1 MHFLQKVVILHL
13 KYLQKVVNLTRIW
26 LQKVVDMLKRKVEN
40 EIIKWYQSGR
50 NKALLLNGARQVGK
64 TTSIREFAKAYYN
77 HFVEIN
83 FVKFPLAQKAFD
95 GNLDTKTIVTNLSAM
110 GFGPFVEGETL
121 VFFDEIQECPN
132 ARTAIKFL
140 VEEHRYDYI
149 ESGSLL
155 GINYKPVTSYPVGYE
170 QELKMYPLDFE
181 EFLWA
186 NDVSTDVIDV
196 LRHCY
201 ENEEPVPDFIHEQM
215 NRFYRQHLVVGGMPE
230 AVKTFVE
237 TPDFSNVLNVQRSI
251 LTTYR
256 SDITN
261 YAGKDQVLVKRI
273 FDAIPSQL
281 GKQDKR
287 FILASLEKGAS
298 RRKYDDPTQ
307 WLIDAGIAYY
317 SINTYDFA
325 LPFTATENRKL
336 FKLYMVDT
344 GLLANLLLKDI
355 QFNVLNG
362 DVGVNEGA
370 LTENYVACSLSS
382 KGIALHYYD
391 KKSRQELDFIIEE
404 NNEITIIEVK
414 SGSDYKRH
422 ASLNAALEAY
432 SSRIGRAIVFSPF
445 NLERSNDVLYLP
457 LYMSQFM

>member
-1 MHFLQKVVILHL
+1 
-13 KYLQKVVNLTRIW
+13 
-26 LQKVVDMLKRKVEN
+26 MLKRKVHSD
-40 EIIKWYQSGR
+40 IVKWYKSGH
-50 NKALLLNGARQVGK
+50 NKALLITGVRQVGK
-64 TTSIREFAKAYYN
+64 TTSVREFAKEHYS

-83 FVKFPLAQKAFD
+83 FVKYPRAKQAFD
-95 GNLDTKTIVTNLSAM
+95 GNLDTKTIVTNLSSM
-110 GFGPFVEGETL
+110 GFGPFVEGKTL

-140 VEEHRYDYI
+140 VEEHRYDFI

-186 NDVSTDVIDV
+186 NGITADVID
-196 LRHCY
+196 LLHDSY
-201 ENEEPVPDFIHEQM
+201 MNEKPVPAFIHNQISQ
-215 NRFYRQHLVVGGMPE
+215 FYRQHLVVGGMPE
-230 AVKTFVE
+230 VVKTFIE
-237 TPDFSNVLNVQRSI
+237 NPDFGNVLKIQRSI

-256 SDITN
+256 ADITH

-287 FILASLEKGAS
+287 FILAHLEKGAAM
-298 RRKYDDPTQ
+298 RKYEDPTQ

-317 SINTYDFA
+317 SFNTSNFD
-325 LPFTATENRKL
+325 LPFTATENRRL

-344 GLLANLLLKDI
+344 GLLSNLLLKNI
-355 QFNVLNG
+355 QFDVLNG
-362 DVGVNEGA
+362 NIGVNEGA
-370 LTENYVACSLSS
+370 LTENYMACLLSS
-382 KGIALHYYD
+382 KGATLHYYD

-404 NNEITIIEVK
+404 NNKISIIEVK
-414 SGSDYKRH
+414 SGSDYRRH
-422 ASLNAALEAY
+422 ASLNAAIMAFPNK
-432 SSRIGRAIVFSPF
+432 IGRSIVFGPC
-445 NLERSNDVLYLP
+445 NVERHEDILYLP
-457 LYMSQFM
+457 LYMAQFL

>member
-1 MHFLQKVVILHL
+1 
-13 KYLQKVVNLTRIW
+13 
-26 LQKVVDMLKRKVEN
+26 MLKRKVSDD
-40 EIIKWYQSGR
+40 IAKWYQSGC
-50 NKALLLNGARQVGK
+50 NKALLLTGSRQVGK
-64 TTSIREFAKAYYN
+64 TTSVRMFAKAHYS

-83 FVKFPLAQKAFD
+83 FVKYPRARQAFD

-140 VEEHRYDYI
+140 VEEHRYDFI

-186 NDVSTDVIDV
+186 NGVGTDVIDT

-201 ENEEPVPDFIHEQM
+201 QKEQPVPAFIHDQISK
-215 NRFYRQHLVVGGMPE
+215 FYRQHLVVGGMPN
-230 AVKTFVE
+230 VVQTFIDNA
-237 TPDFSNVLNVQRSI
+237 DFGNVLNVQRSI

-256 SDITN
+256 ADITN

-298 RRKYDDPTQ
+298 MRKYEDPTQ

-317 SINTYDFA
+317 SFNVSDFA
-325 LPFTATENRKL
+325 LPFTATENRRL

-344 GLLANLLLKDI
+344 GLLSSLLLKGI
-355 QFNVLNG
+355 QFDVLNG
-362 DVGVNEGA
+362 NIGVNEGA
-370 LTENYVACSLSS
+370 LTENYIACSLSS
-382 KGIALHYYD
+382 KGIPLHYYD

-404 NNEITIIEVK
+404 NNQITIIEVK

-422 ASLNAALEAY
+422 ASLDAAIKANPEKIER
-432 SSRIGRAIVFSPF
+432 SIVFSPY
-445 NLERSNDVLYLP
+445 NIESQNDVLYLP
-457 LYMSQFM
+457 LYMSQFL

>member
-1 MHFLQKVVILHL
+1 MQKVVILHSIRL
-13 KYLQKVVNLTRIW
+13 QKVVKKRSIRLQKVVN
-26 LQKVVDMLKRKVEN
+26 MLKRKVSDD
-40 EIIKWYQSGR
+40 IAKWYQSGCK
-50 NKALLLNGARQVGK
+50 KALLLTGSRQVGK
-64 TTSIREFAKAYYN
+64 TTSVREFAKANYP

-83 FVKFPLAQKAFD
+83 FVKYPRAKQAFD

-110 GFGPFVEGETL
+110 GFGPFVEGKTL

-140 VEEHRYDYI
+140 VEEHRYDFI

-170 QELKMYPLDFE
+170 QELKMHPLDFE

-186 NDVSTDVIDV
+186 NGVSTDVIDS
-196 LRHCY
+196 LLHCY
-201 ENEEPVPDFIHEQM
+201 RKEQPVPPFIHDQM
-215 NRFYRQHLVVGGMPE
+215 ILFYRQHLVVGGMPN
-230 AVKTFVE
+230 VVQTFIDNA
-237 TPDFSNVLNVQRSI
+237 DFGNVLNVQRSI

-256 SDITN
+256 ADITN

-298 RRKYDDPTQ
+298 MRKYEDPTQ

-317 SINTYDFA
+317 SFNTTEFA
-325 LPFTATENRKL
+325 LPFTATENRRL

-344 GLLANLLLKDI
+344 GLLSSLLLKGI
-355 QFNVLNG
+355 QFDVLNG
-362 DVGVNEGA
+362 NLGVNEGA
-370 LTENYVACSLSS
+370 LTENYIACSLSS
-382 KGIALHYYD
+382 KGISLHYYD

-404 NNEITIIEVK
+404 NNRITIIEVK

-422 ASLNAALEAY
+422 ASLDAALKAFPEK
-432 SSRIGRAIVFSPF
+432 IERAIVFSPY
-445 NLERSNDVLYLP
+445 NIERQQDVLYLP
-457 LYMSQFM
+457 LYMSQFL

>member
-1 MHFLQKVVILHL
+1 M
-13 KYLQKVVNLTRIW
+13 QKVVN
-26 LQKVVDMLKRKVEN
+26 MLKRKVSDD
-40 EIIKWYQSGR
+40 IAKWYQSGCK
-50 NKALLLNGARQVGK
+50 KALLLTGSRQVGK
-64 TTSIREFAKAYYN
+64 TTSVREFAKANYS

-83 FVKFPLAQKAFD
+83 FVKYPRAKQAFD

-110 GFGPFVEGETL
+110 GFGPFVEGKTL
-121 VFFDEIQECPN
+121 IFFDEIQECPN

-140 VEEHRYDYI
+140 VEEHRYDFI

-186 NDVSTDVIDV
+186 NGVSTDVIDI
-196 LRHCY
+196 LLHCY
-201 ENEEPVPDFIHEQM
+201 SKEQPVPPFIHNQISQ
-215 NRFYRQHLVVGGMPE
+215 FYRQHLVVGGMPN
-230 AVKTFVE
+230 VVQTFIDNA
-237 TPDFSNVLNVQRSI
+237 DFGNVLNVQRSI

-256 SDITN
+256 ADITN

-298 RRKYDDPTQ
+298 LRKYEDPTQ

-317 SINTYDFA
+317 SFNVRDFA

-344 GLLANLLLKDI
+344 GLLSSLLLKGI
-355 QFNVLNG
+355 QFDVLNG
-362 DVGVNEGA
+362 NLGVNEGA
-370 LTENYVACSLSS
+370 LTENYIACSLSS
-382 KGIALHYYD
+382 KGTSLHYYD
-391 KKSRQELDFIIEE
+391 KKSRQELDFIIDE
-404 NNEITIIEVK
+404 NNRITIIEVK

-422 ASLNAALEAY
+422 ASLDAAIKAY
-432 SSRIGRAIVFSPF
+432 PGKIERAIVFSPY
-445 NLERSNDVLYLP
+445 NVESHRGVLYLP
-457 LYMSQFM
+457 LYLSQFL

>member
-1 MHFLQKVVILHL
+1 M
-13 KYLQKVVNLTRIW
+13 QKVVN
-26 LQKVVDMLKRKVEN
+26 MLKRKVSDD
-40 EIIKWYQSGR
+40 IAKWYQSGCK
-50 NKALLLNGARQVGK
+50 KALLLTGSRQVGK
-64 TTSIREFAKAYYN
+64 TTSVREFAKANYS

-83 FVKFPLAQKAFD
+83 FVKYPRAKQAFD

-110 GFGPFVEGETL
+110 GFGPFVEGKTL
-121 VFFDEIQECPN
+121 IFFDEIQECPN

-140 VEEHRYDYI
+140 VEEHRYDFI

-186 NDVSTDVIDV
+186 NGVSTDVIDT
-196 LRHCY
+196 LLHCY
-201 ENEEPVPDFIHEQM
+201 RKEQPVPPFIHDQM
-215 NRFYRQHLVVGGMPE
+215 SLFYRQHLVVGGMPN
-230 AVKTFVE
+230 VVQTFIDNA
-237 TPDFSNVLNVQRSI
+237 DFGNVLNVQRSI

-256 SDITN
+256 ADITN

-298 RRKYDDPTQ
+298 MRKYEDPTQ

-317 SINTYDFA
+317 SFNTTEFA
-325 LPFTATENRKL
+325 LPFTATENRRL

-344 GLLANLLLKDI
+344 GLLSSLLLKGI
-355 QFNVLNG
+355 QFDVLNG
-362 DVGVNEGA
+362 NLGVNEGA
-370 LTENYVACSLSS
+370 LTENYIACSLSS
-382 KGIALHYYD
+382 KGISLHYYD

-404 NNEITIIEVK
+404 NNRITIIEVK

-422 ASLNAALEAY
+422 ASLDAALKAFPEK
-432 SSRIGRAIVFSPF
+432 IERAIVFSPY
-445 NLERSNDVLYLP
+445 NIERQQDVLYLP
-457 LYMSQFM
+457 LYMSQFL

>member
-1 MHFLQKVVILHL
+1 
-13 KYLQKVVNLTRIW
+13 
-26 LQKVVDMLKRKVEN
+26 MLKRKVSDD
-40 EIIKWYQSGR
+40 IAKWYQSGC
-50 NKALLLNGARQVGK
+50 NKALLLTGSRQVGK
-64 TTSIREFAKAYYN
+64 TTSVRMFAKAHYS

-83 FVKFPLAQKAFD
+83 FVKFPRARQAFD

-140 VEEHRYDYI
+140 VEEHRYDFI

-186 NDVSTDVIDV
+186 NGVGTDVIDT

-201 ENEEPVPDFIHEQM
+201 QKERPVPAFIHDQISK
-215 NRFYRQHLVVGGMPE
+215 FYRQHLVVGGMPN
-230 AVKTFVE
+230 VVQTFIDNA
-237 TPDFSNVLNVQRSI
+237 DFGNVLNVQRSI

-256 SDITN
+256 ADITN

-298 RRKYDDPTQ
+298 MRKYEDPTQ

-317 SINTYDFA
+317 SFNVSDFA
-325 LPFTATENRKL
+325 LPFTATENRRL

-344 GLLANLLLKDI
+344 GLLSSLLLKGI
-355 QFNVLNG
+355 QFDVLNG
-362 DVGVNEGA
+362 NIGVNEGA
-370 LTENYVACSLSS
+370 LTENYIACSLSS
-382 KGIALHYYD
+382 KGIPLHYYD

-404 NNEITIIEVK
+404 NNQITIIEVK

-422 ASLNAALEAY
+422 ASLDAAIKANPEKIER
-432 SSRIGRAIVFSPF
+432 SIVFSPY
-445 NLERSNDVLYLP
+445 NIESQNDVLYLP
-457 LYMSQFM
+457 LYMSQFL

>member
-1 MHFLQKVVILHL
+1 MQKVVILHSIRL
-13 KYLQKVVNLTRIW
+13 QKVVKKRPIGLQKVVN
-26 LQKVVDMLKRKVEN
+26 MLKRKVSDD
-40 EIIKWYQSGR
+40 IAKWYQSGCK
-50 NKALLLNGARQVGK
+50 KALLLTGSRQVGK
-64 TTSIREFAKAYYN
+64 TTSVREFAKANYP

-83 FVKFPLAQKAFD
+83 FVKYPRAKQAFD

-110 GFGPFVEGETL
+110 GFGPFVEGKTL

-140 VEEHRYDYI
+140 VEEHRYDFI

-170 QELKMYPLDFE
+170 QELKMHPLDFE

-186 NDVSTDVIDV
+186 NGVSTDVIDT
-196 LRHCY
+196 LLHCY
-201 ENEEPVPDFIHEQM
+201 RKELPVPPFIHDQM
-215 NRFYRQHLVVGGMPE
+215 SLFYRQHLVVGGMPN
-230 AVKTFVE
+230 VVQTFIDNA
-237 TPDFSNVLNVQRSI
+237 DFGNVLNVQRSI

-256 SDITN
+256 ADITN

-298 RRKYDDPTQ
+298 MRKYEDPTQ

-317 SINTYDFA
+317 SFNTTEFA
-325 LPFTATENRKL
+325 LPFTATENRRL

-344 GLLANLLLKDI
+344 GLLSSLLLKGI
-355 QFNVLNG
+355 QFDVLNG
-362 DVGVNEGA
+362 NLGVNEGA
-370 LTENYVACSLSS
+370 LTENYIACSLSS
-382 KGIALHYYD
+382 KGISLHYYD

-404 NNEITIIEVK
+404 NNRITIIEVK

-422 ASLNAALEAY
+422 ASLDAALKAFPEK
-432 SSRIGRAIVFSPF
+432 IERAIVFSPY
-445 NLERSNDVLYLP
+445 NIERQQDVLYLP
-457 LYMSQFM
+457 LYMSQFL